1 MTAIPV
7 SYGAADLV
15 KVTVTFAYDRYVIK
29 PTTKPAGTAAGVTEE
44 PLSPETPAKAAPK
57 PQRSLTP
64 TERRQG
70 IDRRGTDIR
79 GGNFRT
85 P

>member
-29 PTTKPAGTAAGVTEE
+29 PTTKPAG
-44 PLSPETPAKAAPK
+44 
-57 PQRSLTP
+57 LTDP
-64 TERRQG
+64 GPIQSRNTSK
-70 IDRRGTDIR
+70 TS
-79 GGNFRT
+79 T
-85 P
+85 KTKKH